1 MKKAV
6 FAGIIF
12 LLAACGE
19 KKKEVLRD
27 MKDIAPKAERTYS
40 EKNQKEKDTIQFDFD
55 LKIARELGVEVME
68 IGRAEAPMFPDR
80 FHPISATKLHL
91 QLKKDG
97 ILFCQWTFK
106 DSTQTKNAFYNWLDC
121 FGEKCKSIKFGQ
133 TINFQKDNFL
143 LFVNDT
149 LIAYI
154 SSAERVEAEVWQN
167 YFQQKNTLE
176 DWKIFIQ
183 QGTRAKAK
191 WFAVEKGKKQT
202 VTDQI
207 K

>member
-1 MKKAV
+1 MKKAI
-6 FAGIIF
+6 FAGVIF
-12 LLAACGE
+12 IFAACVE

-27 MKDIAPKAERTYS
+27 MKDLTPKSERTYS
-40 EKNQKEKDTIQFDFD
+40 EKNQEEKDSIQFDFD
-55 LKIARELGVEVME
+55 AEIAREIGVEVME
-68 IGRAEAPMFPDR
+68 FDKVEAPMFPDR
-80 FHPISATKLHL
+80 FHPISATKLNL

-121 FGEKCKSIKFGQ
+121 FGEKCKSIKFGE
-133 TINFQKDNFL
+133 TINFQNDNFL

-149 LIAYI
+149 LITYI
-154 SSAERVEAEVWQN
+154 TSAERIEEEAWLN
-167 YFQQKNTLE
+167 YFKQKNGLE
-176 DWKIFIQ
+176 DWKIFLQ

-202 VTDQI
+202 ITDQI

>member
-1 MKKAV
+1 MKKSV

-12 LLAACGE
+12 LFAACGE

-27 MKDIAPKAERTYS
+27 MKDLTAKSERTYS

-55 LKIARELGVEVME
+55 MKIAREIGVEVME
-68 IGRAEAPMFPDR
+68 IDRVEAPMFPDR
-80 FHPISATKLHL
+80 FHPISATKLNL
-91 QLKKDG
+91 QLKKYG

-121 FGEKCKSIKFGQ
+121 FGEKCKSIKFGE

-149 LIAYI
+149 LITYI
-154 SSAERVEAEVWQN
+154 SSAERVEVEVWLN
-167 YFQQKNTLE
+167 YFKQKNTLE

-202 VTDQI
+202 VTN
-207 K
+207 